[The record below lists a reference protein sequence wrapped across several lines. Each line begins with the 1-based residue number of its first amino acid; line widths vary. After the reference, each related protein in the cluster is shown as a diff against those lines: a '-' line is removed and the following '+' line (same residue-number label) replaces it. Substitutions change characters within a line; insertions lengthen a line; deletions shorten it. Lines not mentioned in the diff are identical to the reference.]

1 MNREAPAVNK
11 TWAELKPGD
20 EATLRRLCVA
30 DDFIVFAHASG
41 NLNPIHL
48 GEHGARAP
56 AMWVGA
62 LISSVLGN
70 VLPGP
75 GTVYRDQTLH
85 FREPAHNG
93 DELVIGVR
101 VKKKGA
107 EPEVIFETWV
117 DRVWKPFSADGDAPG
132 HGTRLCDGEAIVAAP
147 TERVT
152 FSTAEVPGLI
162 VHRHRHFEAMLR
174 KAEQLPPLLTAVVAP
189 EEPHSLGGALLA
201 AREHII
207 TPILI
212 GDRARIEAAARE
224 AGESLDGVQIIPI
237 ASHSAAAARAVAMVH
252 EGTAQAVMKGHL
264 HTDELLRH
272 VVKREGGLRT
282 ERRITHVFV
291 MDVPGLDHPL
301 IISDCAIN
309 IAPDLEAKVD
319 IVQNAIDVARA
330 MGIAQPRVAVLSAVE
345 TVNPKIPSTVDAS
358 ALSKMAERGQIEGG
372 IVDGPLA
379 MDNAMSA
386 EAAKT
391 KGIKG
396 FVAGHADVLIAPNL
410 ESGNMLVKQL
420 TFTAHAEGGGLV
432 LGASAPVI
440 LTSRADDERVR
451 LGSCAIAALY
461 WHWKNVGTAFAMAAE

>member
-1 MNREAPAVNK
+1 MKREVPAVNK
-11 TWAELKPGD
+11 TWAELKAGD

-41 NLNPIHL
+41 NRNPMHL
-48 GEHGARAP
+48 SGEHSARAP

-62 LISSVLGN
+62 LVSSVLGN

-75 GTVYRDQTLH
+75 GTIYRDQTLH
-85 FREPAHNG
+85 FHAPAKDG

-101 VKKKGA
+101 VKEKRA
-107 EPEVIFETWV
+107 EPEVVLETWV
-117 DRVWKPFSADGDAPG
+117 DRAD
-132 HGTRLCDGEAIVAAP
+132 GTRLCDGEAIVAAP

-152 FSTAEVPGLI
+152 FSAAEVPGLI
-162 VHRHRHFEAMLR
+162 VRRHRHFEALLR
-174 KAEQLPPLLTAVVAP
+174 WAEQLPPLLTAVVAP

-201 AREHII
+201 ARENII

-212 GDRARIEAAARE
+212 GDRARIEAAAKQL
-224 AGESLDGVQIIPI
+224 GESLGSAQIIPI
-237 ASHSAAAARAVAMVH
+237 ASHSAAAGRAVAMVH

-282 ERRITHVFV
+282 ERRLSHVFV

-301 IISDCAIN
+301 LISDSAIN

-319 IVQNAIDVARA
+319 IVQNAIDLARA
-330 MGIAQPRVAVLSAVE
+330 IGIAEPRVAVLSAVE
-345 TVNPKIPSTVDAS
+345 TVNPKIPSTVEAA
-358 ALSKMAERGQIEGG
+358 ALAKMSDRGQIEGG

-379 MDNAMSA
+379 MDNAMSL
-386 EAAKT
+386 EAAQT
-391 KGIKG
+391 KGIKS
-396 FVAGHADVLIAPNL
+396 FVAGRADVLVAPNL
-410 ESGNMLVKQL
+410 ESANMIVKQL
-420 TFTAHAEGGGLV
+420 TFVAHAEGGGLV

-451 LGSCAIAALY
+451 LGSCAVAALY
-461 WHWKNVGTAFAMAAE
+461 WHWQNGGTPVATAAE

>member
-11 TWAELKPGD
+11 TWTELKLGD

-48 GEHGARAP
+48 SGEHSARAP

-62 LISSVLGN
+62 LVSSVLGN

-75 GTVYRDQTLH
+75 GTIYRDQILH
-85 FREPAHNG
+85 FHEPAHDG
-93 DELVIGVR
+93 DELIIGVR
-101 VKKKGA
+101 VREKRTA
-107 EPEVIFETWV
+107 PEVVLETWV
-117 DRVWKPFSADGDAPG
+117 DRADGL
-132 HGTRLCDGEAIVAAP
+132 RLCDGEAIVAAP

-152 FSTAEVPGLI
+152 FSAAEVPGLI

-189 EEPHSLGGALLA
+189 EEPHSLEGALLA
-201 AREHII
+201 ARENII

-224 AGESLDGVQIIPI
+224 AGESLEGVQIVPI

-252 EGTAQAVMKGHL
+252 EGKAQAVMKGHL

-282 ERRITHVFV
+282 ERRISHVFV

-301 IISDCAIN
+301 LISDCAIN

-330 MGIAQPRVAVLSAVE
+330 MGIAKPRVAVLSAVE
-345 TVNPKIPSTVDAS
+345 TVNPKIPSTIEAS
-358 ALSKMAERGQIEGG
+358 ALAKMAERGQIEGG

-379 MDNAMSA
+379 MDNAMSP

-391 KGIKG
+391 KGIKS

-410 ESGNMLVKQL
+410 ESGNMIVKEL
-420 TFTAHAEGGGLV
+420 TFIAHAEGGGLV

-451 LGSCAIAALY
+451 LGSCAVAALY

>member
-41 NLNPIHL
+41 NRNPIHL
-48 GEHGARAP
+48 SGKHGAPAP

-62 LISSVLGN
+62 LVSSVLGN

-75 GTVYRDQTLH
+75 GTIYHDQSLH
-85 FREPAHNG
+85 FHEPAHDG

-101 VKKKGA
+101 VKEKRA
-107 EPEVIFETWV
+107 EPEVVLQTWV
-117 DRVWKPFSADGDAPG
+117 DRAD
-132 HGTRLCDGEAIVAAP
+132 GTRLCDGEAIVAAP

-152 FSTAEVPGLI
+152 FSAAEVPGLI

-224 AGESLDGVQIIPI
+224 AGESLDGVQIVPI
-237 ASHSAAAARAVAMVH
+237 SSHSAAAARAVAMVH

-282 ERRITHVFV
+282 ERRISHVFV

-301 IISDCAIN
+301 LISDCAIN

-358 ALSKMAERGQIEGG
+358 ALCQNGGTRPDRRRHRRRPARDGQR
-372 IVDGPLA
+372 
-379 MDNAMSA
+379 
-386 EAAKT
+386 
-391 KGIKG
+391 
-396 FVAGHADVLIAPNL
+396 L
-410 ESGNMLVKQL
+410 E
-420 TFTAHAEGGGLV
+420 
-432 LGASAPVI
+432 P
-440 LTSRADDERVR
+440 
-451 LGSCAIAALY
+451 GSCKDQRHQELRGRAAR
-461 WHWKNVGTAFAMAAE
+461 MC